1 MPFLEVFHNLTLVV
15 SGTKYGIAHLCFDEI
30 YKIFNHIRKMKNS
43 EDRNIS
49 DMAGSMLQKLGKY
62 WDEKNGNNAK
72 LNKLVYIA
80 SVFDPRNKLHYAKF
94 SFTKLYGPSRA
105 EIMLS
110 ELKMEL
116 SAMFMVYQ
124 AKHVSTTSSSHQTS
138 GSLGSASGSPTRHW
152 REQRGV
158 LHIVWII
165 LMTTSLT

>member
-1 MPFLEVFHNLTLVV
+1 
-15 SGTKYGIAHLCFDEI
+15 
-30 YKIFNHIRKMKNS
+30 
-43 EDRNIS
+43 
-49 DMAGSMLQKLGKY
+49 MAGSMLQKLGKY